1 MFEKGSYVVYSN
13 NGICRV
19 EDIVTM
25 NMLDEKKEYY
35 TLIPINEPT
44 AKIYLPLDYK
54 GQRVRLAMNEEQAR
68 ELCGKIGEL
77 EELTIV
83 NEKERERIYKDAIA
97 SNDPYILAGV
107 IKTISGRK
115 KARELQG
122 KKSTSIDD
130 RYLKLVENQLYGELM
145 HALKVEKEELV
156 HILRN

>member
-1 MFEKGSYVVYSN
+1 MFKKGDYVVYSN

-19 EDIVTM
+19 EDTVTM
-25 NMLDEKKEYY
+25 SMSDGKKEYY

-68 ELCGKIGEL
+68 ELCAGIDGIEKIS
-77 EELTIV
+77 V
-83 NEKERERIYKDAIA
+83 ANEKERERTYKEAIA

-107 IKTISGRK
+107 LKTISGRK

-145 HALKVEKEELV
+145 HALKVDKEELE
-156 HILRN
+156 HIIKS

>member
-1 MFEKGSYVVYSN
+1 MFEKGDYVVYSN

-25 NMLDEKKEYY
+25 SMLDEKKEYY
-35 TLIPINEPT
+35 TLIPINEPS
-44 AKIYLPLDYK
+44 AKIYLPLNHQ
-54 GQRVRLAMNEEQAR
+54 GRRVRLAMNEEQAR
-68 ELCGKIGEL
+68 ELCAGIDGI
-77 EELTIV
+77 EEISV
-83 NEKERERIYKDAIA
+83 ANEKERERIYKGAIA

-107 IKTISGRK
+107 LKTISGRK

-145 HALKVEKEELV
+145 HALKVDKEELV
-156 HILRN
+156 HIFKD

>member
-1 MFEKGSYVVYSN
+1 MFKKGDYVVYSN

-77 EELTIV
+77 EEISIV
-83 NEKERERIYKDAIA
+83 NEKERERVYKEAMA

-107 IKTISGRK
+107 LKTISGRK

>member
-1 MFEKGSYVVYSN
+1 MFEKGDYVVYSN

-68 ELCGKIGEL
+68 KLCAGIDGI
-77 EELTIV
+77 EEISV
-83 NEKERERIYKDAIA
+83 ANEKERERIYKEAIA

-107 IKTISGRK
+107 
-115 KARELQG
+115 
-122 KKSTSIDD
+122 
-130 RYLKLVENQLYGELM
+130 
-145 HALKVEKEELV
+145 
-156 HILRN
+156 

>member
-1 MFEKGSYVVYSN
+1 MFKKGDYVVYSN

-19 EDIVTM
+19 EDIVM
-25 NMLDEKKEYY
+25 MSMQDEKKEYY

-44 AKIYLPLDYK
+44 AKIYLPLDHK
-54 GQRVRLAMNEEQAR
+54 GRRVRLAMNEEQAR
-68 ELCGKIGEL
+68 ELCVKIGEL
-77 EELTIV
+77 EVLSVV
-83 NEKERERIYKDAIA
+83 NEKERERLYKEAIA

-130 RYLKLVENQLYGELM
+130 RYLKVVENQLYGELM
-145 HALKVEKEELV
+145 HALKVDKEELV
-156 HILRN
+156 HIFKD

>member
-1 MFEKGSYVVYSN
+1 MFEKGDYVVYSN

-44 AKIYLPLDYK
+44 AKIYLPLDHQ
-54 GQRVRLAMNEEQAR
+54 GRRVRLAMNEEQAR
-68 ELCGKIGEL
+68 ELCVKIGEL
-77 EELTIV
+77 EVLSVV
-83 NEKERERIYKDAIA
+83 NEKERERIYKEAIA

-107 IKTISGRK
+107 LKTISGRK

-130 RYLKLVENQLYGELM
+130 RYLKVVENQLYGELM
-145 HALKVEKEELV
+145 HALQVNKEELE
-156 HILRN
+156 HIFES

>member
-1 MFEKGSYVVYSN
+1 MFKKGDYVVYSN

-19 EDIVTM
+19 EDTVTM
-25 NMLDEKKEYY
+25 SMLDGKKEYY

-44 AKIYLPLDYK
+44 AKIYLPLDYQ

-77 EELTIV
+77 EEISVV
-83 NEKERERIYKDAIA
+83 NEKERERVYKEAIA

-107 IKTISGRK
+107 LKTISGRK
-115 KARELQG
+115 NARELQG

-130 RYLKLVENQLYGELM
+130 RYIKIVENQLYGELS
-145 HALKVEKEELV
+145 HALQVNKEELE
-156 HILRN
+156 HIIRN

>member
-1 MFEKGSYVVYSN
+1 MFEKGDYVVYSN

-25 NMLDEKKEYY
+25 SMLDEKKEYY

-77 EELTIV
+77 EELSIV
-83 NEKERERIYKDAIA
+83 NEKERERVYKEAMA

-107 IKTISGRK
+107 VKTISGRK

-130 RYLKLVENQLYGELM
+130 RYLKLVENQLYGELC
-145 HALKVEKEELV
+145 HALQVNKEELE
-156 HILRN
+156 HIIKN

>member
-1 MFEKGSYVVYSN
+1 MFKKGDYVVYSN

-19 EDIVTM
+19 EDSVTM

-68 ELCGKIGEL
+68 ELCSKIGEL
-77 EELTIV
+77 EALTIV
-83 NEKERERIYKDAIA
+83 NEKERERIYKEAIA

-107 IKTISGRK
+107 LKTISGRK
-115 KARELQG
+115 KQENCREKRVLP
-122 KKSTSIDD
+122 
-130 RYLKLVENQLYGELM
+130 LM
-145 HALKVEKEELV
+145 TD
-156 HILRN
+156 I